1 MAEDKHEVLIR
12 AYIDEVFNGHRLD
25 TLEKYWDDELTSHWL
40 GMETIH
46 GLPAWRAAMES
57 FFGAFPDAAYT
68 LDDMFFAS
76 DRGVWRGRWQA
87 TQQGEWQGIAA
98 SGRNVT
104 WTVIINHHH
113 RPLRRRQA
121 ERGLGR
127 VGPARPLPAARMH
140 SDWDVGGLSWT
151 SLLAASCPSSAR
163 SYFSSLRRDCLASSS
178 RGTRPGGTWTR
189 RCSGSSRCAGSVA
202 R

>member
-104 WTVIINHHH
+104 WTVIIIIIFIG
-113 RPLRRRQA
+113 RFADGKLKEDWVELDRL
-121 ERGLGR
+121 GLFQQLGCI
-127 VGPARPLPAARMH
+127 PI
-140 SDWDVGGLSWT
+140 
-151 SLLAASCPSSAR
+151 
-163 SYFSSLRRDCLASSS
+163 
-178 RGTRPGGTWTR
+178 GT
-189 RCSGSSRCAGSVA
+189 
-202 R
+202 